1 MSREGTTQGDN
12 LEMSFLA
19 FGITPV
25 LRSLKIKCP
34 DTKQVS
40 LADYVGYTKKLKILR
55 SGRMS
60 QFHKYKRLLKSEPL
74 TEFIEGMFNATGIKI
89 TMEEKRHLGVSR
101 GSGTFCEKCAIIHG
115 ELQKD
120 TYFV

>member
-34 DTKQVS
+34 DTNQVS
-40 LADYVGYTKKLKILR
+40 LADYVGYTKKVKNLKIW
-55 SGRMS
+55 
-60 QFHKYKRLLKSEPL
+60 
-74 TEFIEGMFNATGIKI
+74 
-89 TMEEKRHLGVSR
+89 
-101 GSGTFCEKCAIIHG
+101 
-115 ELQKD
+115 
-120 TYFV
+120 

>member
-40 LADYVGYTKKLKILR
+40 LADYVGYTKKVKNLKIWQDDL
-55 SGRMS
+55 
-60 QFHKYKRLLKSEPL
+60 
-74 TEFIEGMFNATGIKI
+74 
-89 TMEEKRHLGVSR
+89 VS
-101 GSGTFCEKCAIIHG
+101 
-115 ELQKD
+115 
-120 TYFV
+120 